1 MSQPAATALTPLR
14 IEGLHKAFG
23 GLQVTRDVSLEVQA
37 GEIHALIGP
46 NGAGKTT
53 LIAQIAG
60 DIRPDRGRIL
70 LNGRDVTRL
79 SADARARAGLLRA
92 FQVVSL
98 MDELTVRENV
108 WLAHIA
114 RRRGWWR
121 LWPPLFRDASLQ
133 AAAETT
139 LETFGLID
147 VAEARPRD
155 LAHGQRRL
163 LELALA
169 MAGDPAVLLLDEP
182 LAGLGTAEAKD
193 MRARIETLRGRVP
206 VLLVEHD
213 MDAVFAL
220 ADRIS
225 VLVAG
230 RLVATGTPQEI
241 RAHPEVQAAYL
252 GDVLT
257 TLDREGAAAPP
268 AGSDAKE
275 GEARP

>member
-1 MSQPAATALTPLR
+1 MNGMRRDCGDARATPPLR
-14 IEGLHKAFG
+14 LIGLHKAFG
-23 GLQVTRDVSLEVQA
+23 GLQVTRDVTLKVRE

-60 DIRPDRGRIL
+60 EIRPDRGRICL
-70 LNGRDVTRL
+70 AGRDVTRL
-79 SADARARAGLLRA
+79 SPHARARAGLARA

-98 MDELTVRENV
+98 MEELTVRENV
-108 WLAHIA
+108 LLAHIA
-114 RRRGWWR
+114 CARAWNR
-121 LWPPLFRDASLQ
+121 LWPPVSRQRDLQ
-133 AAAETT
+133 AAAART
-139 LETFGLID
+139 LDEFGLSD
-147 VAEARPRD
+147 MAAARPKD

-169 MAGDPAVLLLDEP
+169 MAGRPVVLLLDEP
-182 LAGLGTAEAKD
+182 LAGLGSAEARQ
-193 MRARIETLRGRVP
+193 MRARIASLRGKVP

-230 RLVATGTPQEI
+230 RLIATGTPDEI
-241 RAHPEVQAAYL
+241 RADAGVQAAYL
-252 GDVLT
+252 GELPP
-257 TLDREGAAAPP
+257 RAAA
-268 AGSDAKE
+268 S
-275 GEARP
+275 AREERA